1 MLFKSR
7 LFSDGYDWD
16 NASGVTDTDAY
27 ELAFLICLLP
37 QTVNRY
43 TI

>member
-1 MLFKSR
+1 MV
-7 LFSDGYDWD
+7 DWD